1 MKREVDLTDM
11 VTHLNMCC
19 VMLRDCHRN
28 IVVVEFGVDRDLKIG
43 RKDEVMCSWSE
54 RFTGWQVSEGT
65 RNV

>member
-43 RKDEVMCSWSE
+43 RKDEVMCS
-54 RFTGWQVSEGT
+54 
-65 RNV
+65 